1 MLISNDAAGYRLMIG
16 NGPVAAVDG
25 MLAHASNWRGL

>member
-1 MLISNDAAGYRLMIG
+1 MLISNNAAGYRLMIG

-25 MLAHASNWRGL
+25 MLVHADSWRGL